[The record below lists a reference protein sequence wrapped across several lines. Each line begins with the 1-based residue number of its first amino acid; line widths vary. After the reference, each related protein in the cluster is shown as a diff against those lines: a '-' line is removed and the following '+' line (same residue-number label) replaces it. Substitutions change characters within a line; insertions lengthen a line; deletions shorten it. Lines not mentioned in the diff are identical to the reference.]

1 VTCIFNSLETNSLC
15 LENVARRSDDPENN
29 VKAIFRILAG
39 VIGIAIGFCAET
51 AAAANRPNILF
62 IQTDDQA
69 PWALGLSGH
78 PDAKTPNLDR
88 LFRSG
93 AWLKKSFTVTPV
105 CSPSRASLVTS
116 RYGSELGINDWINE
130 KNEPELGLD
139 PKTPTWPRVLHDAG
153 YRAGLMG
160 KWHLG
165 SRDEF
170 HPSAFGYEV
179 FSGFRTGGAR
189 PQSPPLEFA
198 LASDK
203 STWKSVPTEGFIVE
217 TVTNEALKFLKA
229 AASDAASGKRP
240 FLLSVHYR
248 EPHVAYAPMPDEDW
262 NKFKNLEPK
271 PPVPSHPD
279 LDVELW
285 KQRTREYLGCVA
297 SVDRNVG
304 RILALL
310 DELKLTDN
318 TVVIYTSDHGY
329 NIGHHGVH
337 HKGNGVWLTKS
348 LPEKTKNV
356 PANRRPNMLDSS
368 LLLPTCIRWPG
379 VTKPGTVIERTVT
392 QLDWFPT
399 LMTITGMSPVAGLRG
414 RDLTPLL
421 KGTSVDWN
429 DDLYAEYSPHN
440 QLRADMRCARTSEWK
455 LTCNFLE
462 PFRDELYHIANDPL
476 EEDNLIASER
486 PDAVAARQMLRSR
499 IILKMKEL
507 GDPVI
512 SQIRD

>member
-1 VTCIFNSLETNSLC
+1 
-15 LENVARRSDDPENN
+15 
-29 VKAIFRILAG
+29 VKALIRILAG
-39 VIGIAIGFCAET
+39 VVGIAIGFGGET
-51 AAAANRPNILF
+51 VEAAGRPNILF
-62 IQTDDQA
+62 IQTDDQG

-105 CSPSRASLVTS
+105 CSPSRASLFTS
-116 RYGSELGINDWINE
+116 RYGSELGITDWINE
-130 KNEPELGLD
+130 KVEPDLGLD
-139 PKTPTWPRVLHDAG
+139 PTTPTWPKLLHDAG

-165 SRDEF
+165 SKDQF
-170 HPSAFGYEV
+170 HPSVFGYEV

-217 TVTNEALKFLKA
+217 TVTNEALKFLKTA
-229 AASDAASGKRP
+229 APDATSGKRP

-248 EPHVAYAPMPDEDW
+248 EPHVAYAPMPEEDW
-262 NKFKNLEPK
+262 NKFKNLEPQR
-271 PPVPSHPD
+271 PVPSHPD

-285 KQRTREYLGCVA
+285 KQKTREYLGCVA

-304 RILALL
+304 RILNLL

-318 TVVIYTSDHGY
+318 TIVIYTSDHGY

-337 HKGNGVWLTKS
+337 HKGNGVWLTNSFPK
-348 LPEKTKNV
+348 KTENV
-356 PANRRPNMLDSS
+356 PANRRPNLLDTS

-379 VTKPGTVIERTVT
+379 VVKPDTVIERTVT

-399 LMTITGMSPVAGLRG
+399 LMSITGTSPVGELRG

-421 KGTSVDWN
+421 KGEMVPWD
-429 DDLYAEYSPHN
+429 DDLYVEYSPHN
-440 QLRADMRCARTSEWK
+440 QLRADMRCVRTGEWK

-462 PFRDELYHIANDPL
+462 PFRDELYHIAKDPL
-476 EEDNLIASER
+476 EEENLIASDR
-486 PDAVAARQMLRSR
+486 ADAVAARKTLRAR
-499 IILKMKEL
+499 ILKTMREL
-507 GDPVI
+507 KDPVAG
-512 SQIRD
+512 QIQE